1 MPKLGMQPV
10 RRAQIVEATI
20 KCVANSGLHKS
31 SMQAIA
37 AEAGMTSSLI
47 VHYFGDRTAIYEAVY
62 AHLYQQVNEEVRRQ
76 TDSAETPFDRAMALC
91 LSQLDDKVLTGD
103 IAVTWVALYA
113 LIPEIPSL
121 ARLEGIYSKRIR
133 SNLIHHLHQSGMTQ
147 SDARLTASELLP
159 LIDGLWLRK
168 AAQPDTS
175 NAKLRS
181 IVDAYFDRHV
191 ARPLTRA
198 LA

>member
-10 RRAQIVEATI
+10 RRAQIIEATI
-20 KCVANSGLHKS
+20 KCVANCGLHKS

-37 AEAGMTSSLI
+37 TEAGMTSSLI
-47 VHYFGDRTAIYEAVY
+47 VHYFGDRTGIYEAVY
-62 AHLYQQVNEEVRRQ
+62 AHLYQQVIEEVRRQ
-76 TDSAETPFDRAMALC
+76 TDSAETSFDRAAALC

-121 ARLEGIYSKRIR
+121 ARLEGIYSQRIK
-133 SNLIHHLHQSGMTQ
+133 SNLIHHLRRSGMTQ
-147 SDARLTASELLP
+147 SDGRAAAAELLP

-168 AAQPDTS
+168 AAQPDTP
-175 NAKLRS
+175 NAELRS
-181 IVDAYFDRHV
+181 IVCAYIDRHV
-191 ARPLTRA
+191 ARPQTRA